1 MDRIWMWNRLTLGI
15 ANADFIKMSSFKKK
29 ETQNVFEKLFTP
41 NSFKFRDLIQRTSDI
56 IFCLNINGY

>member
-29 ETQNVFEKLFTP
+29 RPKMYLRSYLLQIPVNSGISFNVPL
-41 NSFKFRDLIQRTSDI
+41 TSSSA
-56 IFCLNINGY
+56 